1 MSNMLMALA
10 ALTMVFPNFSSLRT
24 TDTSFIMLR
33 KFLWTLLFLLN
44 ISSKFIAFISLSRF
58 SFRFRSFFV
67 EFTVFAPEQFILC
80 GEKGSFEC
88 FYPWH
93 IIISSYDT
101 ALPFLKIC
109 IYIQDSTLIEK
120 LDCWNPAL
128 CNAPS
133 SISYENCSFY
143 TPVHLLNYS
152 RYCNGDHYMQF

>member
-1 MSNMLMALA
+1 
-10 ALTMVFPNFSSLRT
+10 
-24 TDTSFIMLR
+24 
-33 KFLWTLLFLLN
+33 
-44 ISSKFIAFISLSRF
+44 
-58 SFRFRSFFV
+58 
-67 EFTVFAPEQFILC
+67 
-80 GEKGSFEC
+80 
-88 FYPWH
+88 
-93 IIISSYDT
+93 
-101 ALPFLKIC
+101 LPFLKIC